1 VTSCPT
7 RSGLDQLR
15 GTHPR
20 WGPCRLLYELGK
32 AWVRPLPSRSTDFL
46 NDAGP
51 FATIEA
57 AEAAVAGWHHEYN
70 HDRPHQSL
78 DMTTPASRFRP
89 RPPDPDDALRSGTV
103 TTLRSVSRMTATQV
117 TVPGGCSMQRA
128 LVTTA
133 AAIILTAVA
142 VSTAGC
148 GDSPA
153 AGAPPT
159 VHAPTSDR
167 PAAAKEADVY
177 VQVLRRY
184 LSTPA
189 ENSFPGQAF
198 KTVYVLNQAYPDAA
212 DPNGTHGRGTPIA
225 PQAQHQ
231 VTAALAGIAH
241 VIFIA
246 DRGSVI
252 EARGGCGQVRDG
264 GILITLGPPVSHGHE
279 MQVAINGFVAC
290 LGATWLTYVLQDQ
303 PGAGWRVIG
312 TTGSMAIA

>member
-1 VTSCPT
+1 M
-7 RSGLDQLR
+7 
-15 GTHPR
+15 
-20 WGPCRLLYELGK
+20 K
-32 AWVRPLPSRSTDFL
+32 
-46 NDAGP
+46 
-51 FATIEA
+51 
-57 AEAAVAGWHHEYN
+57 
-70 HDRPHQSL
+70 
-78 DMTTPASRFRP
+78 
-89 RPPDPDDALRSGTV
+89 
-103 TTLRSVSRMTATQV
+103 
-117 TVPGGCSMQRA
+117 RA

-133 AAIILTAVA
+133 VVIILTALA

-159 VHAPTSDR
+159 AHPSTTGR
-167 PAAAKEADVY
+167 PAAVTEAGAMEGDVF

-212 DPNGTHGRGTPIA
+212 DPTGTQGQGTPIA
-225 PQAQHQ
+225 PQAQRQ

-246 DRGSVI
+246 NRGSVI
-252 EARGGCGQVRDG
+252 EAGGGCGQVKNG
-264 GILITLGPPVSHGHE
+264 GILITLGPPVSQGHE

-290 LGATWLTYVLQDQ
+290 LGATWFTYVLHDQ
-303 PGAGWRVIG
+303 PGAGWRVTG
-312 TTGSMAIA
+312 TTGTMAIA